1 MPNHQVLPLL
11 LAFHGPPTQATLRD
25 PGSGLSS
32 STEPCLAL
40 PTAQCP
46 QLRVVFCL
54 QVLPQGLLS
63 DPQEKAQTEQQGL
76 EPRLQGPSGPSTF
89 SKQAGLSLAPELVDL
104 SRAGWTP
111 LWS

>member
-1 MPNHQVLPLL
+1 MQNHQVPPLL
-11 LAFHGPPTQATLRD
+11 LAFHAPPPTQATLRD

-32 STEPCLAL
+32 STESCLAL

-46 QLRVVFCL
+46 QLHVVFCL
-54 QVLPQGLLS
+54 QVLPQDWLS
-63 DPQEKAQTEQQGL
+63 DSQEKAQTEQQEL
-76 EPRLQGPSGPSTF
+76 EPRLQGPSAF
-89 SKQAGLSLAPELVDL
+89 SKQARLSLAPELVDL